1 MKTEN
6 CTLLKS
12 ELTKKIIR
20 FGAGSPNDKEIT
32 NLSVS
37 VNKVSTDIS
46 DYKPYAPYSDFS
58 IFWPHE
64 FNFGEQDSDRLE
76 EIKTI

>member
-20 FGAGSPNDKEIT
+20 FGAGNIHDKEIT

-37 VNKVSTDIS
+37 VKKTLTDTT
-46 DYKPYAPYSDFS
+46 DY
-58 IFWPHE
+58 
-64 FNFGEQDSDRLE
+64 
-76 EIKTI
+76 